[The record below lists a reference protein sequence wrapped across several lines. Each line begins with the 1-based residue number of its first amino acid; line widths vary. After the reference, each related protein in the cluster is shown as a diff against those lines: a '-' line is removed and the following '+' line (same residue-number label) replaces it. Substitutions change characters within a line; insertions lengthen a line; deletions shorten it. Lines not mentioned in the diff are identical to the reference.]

1 MILNSY
7 MKELSVISNSRRNN
21 IQELF
26 KIIPDQH
33 IELTTRK
40 NKISNYIPEKK
51 KIDVGKTKKK
61 GLIEI
66 MDEPLPQ
73 LKKENNSIK
82 EENTST
88 EIDDEEKI
96 QVNIK
101 KLENNKQ
108 EGGFNEEDDIEGNDG
123 DGDDI
128 DDIDGND
135 GDGDDVE
142 GDYLEEDDIDGG
154 GDDVE
159 IGGGDYLDV
168 NGGDNI
174 KKISIT
180 ENQQEGGQPKS
191 EDVKKIVVT
200 SFF

>member
-108 EGGFNEEDDIEGNDG
+108 EGGFNDKNDG
-123 DGDDI
+123 DGDDIDDI

-135 GDGDDVE
+135 GDGEE

-168 NGGDNI
+168 NGGGDNI